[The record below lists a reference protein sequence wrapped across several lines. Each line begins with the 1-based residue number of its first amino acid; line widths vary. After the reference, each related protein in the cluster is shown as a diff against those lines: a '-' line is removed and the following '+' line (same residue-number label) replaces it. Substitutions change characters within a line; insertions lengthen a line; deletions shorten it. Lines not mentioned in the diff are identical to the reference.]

1 MKEFKMKEL
10 FKMKKLLLLSAVA
23 SALSANVQ
31 AQTKDNEKW
40 VAGFIEYYKT
50 DQAET
55 GLPDFLDNGVGLGAE
70 FGMKFSPQWAF
81 RIEAYELDIDA
92 SPNDANGNRFGVD
105 ALYFLSDDLL
115 YAFGGLKNTKI
126 VDSDAMV
133 NIGLGKHWDVSDNVK
148 IITEVAVYQPL
159 ASGNSNTHIG
169 LKLGLAYTFG
179 GSTMTAMPISVD
191 SDNDGVFDKMDDCAN
206 TPIGTRVDN
215 VGCALDSDSDGVLNT
230 IDMCPDTPAGSK
242 VSPIGCSLILD
253 TDQDGVL
260 NDVDQCEDTPMTDKV
275 DENGCSVFTQE
286 QVLTNIKVL
295 FGNNSSVINNPGD
308 LQFQKFADFMDRYPA
323 TDTVI
328 EGHASAPGD
337 ANYNMM
343 LSQRRADAV
352 KTLLINK
359 YGIDGVRL
367 TAKGFGENQ
376 LLDTSKTA
384 AANKV
389 NRRII
394 AKVSASKR
402 MKVKR

>member
-1 MKEFKMKEL
+1 MVWRVVVLRK
-10 FKMKKLLLLSAVA
+10 
-23 SALSANVQ
+23 
-31 AQTKDNEKW
+31 
-40 VAGFIEYYKT
+40 AGLRE
-50 DQAET
+50 
-55 GLPDFLDNGVGLGAE
+55 
-70 FGMKFSPQWAF
+70 
-81 RIEAYELDIDA
+81 
-92 SPNDANGNRFGVD
+92 
-105 ALYFLSDDLL
+105 
-115 YAFGGLKNTKI
+115 
-126 VDSDAMV
+126 
-133 NIGLGKHWDVSDNVK
+133 
-148 IITEVAVYQPL
+148 
-159 ASGNSNTHIG
+159 
-169 LKLGLAYTFG
+169 
-179 GSTMTAMPISVD
+179 
-191 SDNDGVFDKMDDCAN
+191 
-206 TPIGTRVDN
+206 
-215 VGCALDSDSDGVLNT
+215 
-230 IDMCPDTPAGSK
+230 
-242 VSPIGCSLILD
+242 
-253 TDQDGVL
+253 VL
-260 NDVDQCEDTPMTDKV
+260 NDVDQCEDTPMTDIA